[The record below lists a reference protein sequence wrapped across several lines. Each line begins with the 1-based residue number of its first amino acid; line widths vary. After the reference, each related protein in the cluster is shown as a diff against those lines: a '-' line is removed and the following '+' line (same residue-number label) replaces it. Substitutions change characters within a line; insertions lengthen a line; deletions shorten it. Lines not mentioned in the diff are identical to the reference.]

1 MLLTS
6 VRTAPTFVDVL
17 TDRAAGSSRVALRFD
32 DGAGQSALTYSQL
45 HDRAR
50 SVAALLAQRC
60 APGDRVLLQL
70 PPSLDYVVAFL
81 GCLYAGV
88 IAVPLYPSGTG
99 RHVARHRALVADA
112 APAAVIARGE
122 VSDVDVPVLSVDG
135 DLPAPG
141 EWRRPPIT
149 PDTVAFLQYTS
160 GSTATPRGVV
170 VSHRN
175 LLANSLQIGERF
187 GATED
192 TRAVSW
198 LPPYHD
204 MGLIGGILQPI
215 HAGATATLF
224 APVSFISNPLRWLR
238 LISEQRA
245 TVSGGPNFAYDLC
258 ADRLTDADLAGL
270 DLSSWEIAFNG
281 AEPVRAATLER
292 FAERMAPYGF
302 RREAFL
308 PCYGLAEA
316 TLMVSGHRAAPVT
329 TFAASSLV
337 PGEHVVPDP
346 AGRPIVSCGPVVDGV
361 TTVVVNTE
369 TGTACQDG
377 AVGEIWVAGENV
389 ASGYWGRE
397 DDDVFG
403 ASLPGDDRA
412 WLRTGDLGF
421 VFDGLLHV
429 TGRAKDLIVVRG
441 RNHYPQDLERCALD
455 AHPAL
460 RRGAAA
466 FGLGEREEVCLVLES
481 ATAHRAEE
489 NAEIVVAVCAA
500 MAREHGVT
508 PATIVFVRPG
518 KIPTTSSG
526 KVQRSRTREMFADGS
541 LQPVHRWDAAG
552 AGDLAAVSEEDR
564 ADTAREVVLRLAAAR
579 LGRPADPAV
588 PLVAQGLDSLSATE
602 LSAAITDALGV
613 RIEPRT
619 LLDGATIDSLPLDAP
634 AGRTASVTPVAAG
647 PQPMTANQKAL
658 WLLEQ
663 LNPGT
668 ATQHVYAAIRFESE
682 VDAEALR
689 RAFQSLVDRHPALRT
704 AVRGSDEPRQEVL
717 AHQEVAFTVEDAA
730 ALDEDA
736 FAARLE
742 RETTGE
748 FALAEGRVLRAVLFR
763 RPGGDVLALVVH
775 HIAVDMWSIAV
786 LAEELG
792 QLYSGAP
799 LPPAPAAGP
808 VEVARRQHELLASPR
823 GAELREH
830 WRSVLDGVEP
840 VLELPADR
848 PRPATRGHRGHSV
861 TTRLDRELTTA
872 LRGLAAEHD
881 TTLFVVLLS
890 VFQALVHRYTGERDF
905 LVGVPAAGRT
915 DPDFHRVVGY
925 FVNPVPVR
933 ARIDEARTAAEHV
946 RSAGKAVGAALAH
959 QDMPFPQLVE
969 ELELARE
976 ASRAPGFQV
985 MFSQTR
991 SHLPD
996 STLGVLTSGRAGVP
1010 VRLGELRGESVELT
1024 RHTAE
1029 VDLTMVVAEDG
1040 DEIEVVL
1047 NYSTDLFDRGT
1058 IDRFGA
1064 NYALLAAE
1072 VARDATRPLGEITP
1086 VSEQELRLIAG
1097 WNATATP
1104 YPRTKSVVDLFA
1116 DQVAA
1121 RPDAPALT
1129 YGALSYSYRELD
1141 QVSTALA
1148 RRLRS
1153 LGVGA
1158 GTPVGLCTDRDP
1170 TVIVAMLAVAKAGG
1184 AYVPLDPAH
1193 PPHRLRQIVAE
1204 SAPALLLATGKSTV
1218 DADLPVVEVRDFLT
1232 PSATDDI
1239 DWDRP
1244 VADSLLYVMYT
1255 SGSSGTPKGICIAH
1269 RNVVRLVRDTNY
1281 MTIAPGDRVAQISN
1295 AAFDAAT
1302 LEVWGSLLNGG
1313 HLVGFDKDTVL
1324 SPPALAEAL
1333 RSGGIHTVVF
1343 ATPLFTQVAAY
1354 DAGTFAAAKQL
1365 LVGGD
1370 TMDPK
1375 IARAVSELGGPLL
1388 SNGYGPT
1395 ESATFATV
1403 QALPEVG
1410 QDVARL
1416 PIGGPISNTQV
1427 HILDPLMR
1435 PVPIGVPGELHIG
1448 GDGLG
1453 HGYLN
1458 RAGLTADR
1466 FRPDPFSGVPGSRL
1480 YATGDKA
1487 RWLPDGSVDFLGR
1500 LDFQV
1505 KIRGFRI
1512 ELGDVEAALVEH
1524 PGVVEAVVVA
1534 DDSVGE
1540 KRLAAYYAGSPD
1552 PAELSAHLAARLPE
1566 YMVPAVLVR
1575 LPELPK
1581 NPNRKLD
1588 RAALPR
1594 PSEAV
1599 VAPAAGDTTAE
1610 ICALFAELLGRA
1622 EVLPDDNFFEI
1633 GGHSLVAIKL
1643 LTRIRDTYGVELPL
1657 NDLFTDPTARAVA
1670 KCIDQATT
1678 PEPDTSSQIC
1688 ALFAELLGR
1697 PEVQPDDNFF
1707 EIGGHSLVAIKLLTR
1722 IRDTYGVELPLNDLF
1737 TDPTA
1742 RAVAKCIDQATTP
1755 EPDTSS
1761 QICALFAELL
1771 GRPEVQPDDNFFEIG
1786 GHSLVAIKL
1795 LTRIRDTYGVELPL
1809 NDLFTDPTARAVA
1822 KCIDQASTPAPTVP
1836 AGPAAVPRDA
1846 YARPASR

>member
-17 TDRAAGSSRVALRFD
+17 TERAAGSSRVALRFD
-32 DGAGQSALTYSQL
+32 DGTGQSALTYPQL

-70 PPSLDYVVAFL
+70 PPGLDYVVAFL

-99 RHVARHRALVADA
+99 RHGARHRALVADA

-141 EWRRPPIT
+141 EWRRPEIT

-175 LLANSLQIGERF
+175 LLANSVQIGERF
-187 GATED
+187 GADED

-281 AEPVRAATLER
+281 AEPVRAATLDR

-329 TFAASSLV
+329 AFASSSLA
-337 PGEHVVPDP
+337 PGDQVVPDE
-346 AGRPIVSCGPVVDGV
+346 AGRKIVSCGPAVDDV
-361 TTVVVNTE
+361 TTVVVDAG
-369 TGTACQDG
+369 TGTPCQDG
-377 AVGEIWVAGENV
+377 TVGEIWVTGENV
-389 ASGYWGRE
+389 ASGYWGRT

-403 ASLPGDDRA
+403 AALPGDDRA

-421 VFDGLLHV
+421 LYDGELHV

-455 AHPAL
+455 SHTAL

-489 NAEIVVAVCAA
+489 NAEVVAAVCTA

-508 PATIVFVRPG
+508 PATVLFVRPG

-526 KVQRSRTREMFADGS
+526 KVQRARTRELFADGS

-564 ADTAREVVLRLAAAR
+564 DPTAREVVLRLAAAR
-579 LGRPADPAV
+579 LGHPVDPAV

-602 LSAAITDALGV
+602 LSAAITGALGV
-613 RIEPRT
+613 RVELRA
-619 LLDGATIDSLPLDAP
+619 LLDGATVDSLPLDTA
-634 AGRTASVTPVAAG
+634 AGRTGAGPVAAAG
-647 PQPMTANQKAL
+647 PQPVTANQRAL

-668 ATQHVYAAIRFESE
+668 ATQHVYAAIRFESD
-682 VDAEALR
+682 VDSEALR
-689 RAFQSLVDRHPALRT
+689 RAFQALLDRHPALRT
-704 AVRGSDEPRQEVL
+704 AVRGNGEPLQEVL
-717 AHQEVAFTVEDAA
+717 AHQEVAFTVEDAS
-730 ALDEDA
+730 ALDEEA

-742 RETTGE
+742 RETTEE

-763 RPGGDVLALVVH
+763 RPGGDVLAFVVH

-792 QLYSGAP
+792 TLYSGAP

-808 VEVARRQHELLASPR
+808 VEVARRQRDLLASPR
-823 GAELREH
+823 GAELRAH
-830 WRSVLDGVEP
+830 WRSALEGVEP

-848 PRPATRGHRGHSV
+848 PRPATRGHRGHSI

-890 VFQALVHRYTGERDF
+890 VFQALVHRYTGEHDF

-933 ARIDEARTAAEHV
+933 ARIDGTRSVAEHV
-946 RSAGKAVGAALAH
+946 RSTGQAVGAALAH

-985 MFSQTR
+985 MFSQAR

-996 STLGVLTSGRAGVP
+996 STLGVLTSGRPGVP
-1010 VRLGELRGESVELT
+1010 VRLGGLRGESVALT

-1029 VDLTMVVAEDG
+1029 VDLTMVVAEDA
-1040 DEIEVVL
+1040 DEVEVVL
-1047 NYSTDLFDRGT
+1047 NYSTDLFDHAT
-1058 IDRFGA
+1058 IARFGD

-1072 VARDATRPLGEITP
+1072 VARDAARPLGELAP
-1086 VSEQELRLIAG
+1086 VSEHELRMIAR
-1097 WNATATP
+1097 WNATATD

-1116 DQVAA
+1116 EQVAA

-1148 RRLRS
+1148 RRLRE
-1153 LGVGA
+1153 LGVDA
-1158 GTPVGLCTDRDP
+1158 GTTVGLCVDRDP
-1170 TVIVAMLAVAKAGG
+1170 AVVVAMLAVAKAGG

-1204 SAPALLLATGKSTV
+1204 SAPALLLTTGAAIV
-1218 DADLPVVEVRDFLT
+1218 DTDLPVVEVRDFLT
-1232 PSATDDI
+1232 PPATEQTA
-1239 DWDRP
+1239 DWDGP
-1244 VADSLLYVMYT
+1244 VAGGLLYVMYT

-1281 MTIAPGDRVAQISN
+1281 MTIEPGDRVAQISN

-1302 LEVWGSLLNGG
+1302 LEVWGALLNGG

-1427 HILDPLMR
+1427 HVLDPLMR

-1453 HGYLN
+1453 HGYLG
-1458 RAGLTADR
+1458 RAGLTAGR
-1466 FRPDPFSGVPGSRL
+1466 FVPDPFSGVPGSRL

-1524 PGVVEAVVVA
+1524 PGVVEAVVVV

-1540 KRLAAYYAGSPD
+1540 KRLAAYYAGAPD

-1566 YMVPAVLVR
+1566 YMVPAVLLR

-1599 VAPAAGDTTAE
+1599 AAPVSGNTSAE
-1610 ICALFAELLGRA
+1610 ICALFAELLGRPEVRPDDNFFEIGGHSLVA
-1622 EVLPDDNFFEI
+1622 IKLLTRIRDTYGVELPLNELFTDPTARAVADCVDQAKAPVAAADTTTEICALFAELLGRPEVLPDDNFFEI

-1657 NDLFTDPTARAVA
+1657 NELFTDPTARAVA
-1670 KCIDQATT
+1670 DCVDQAGA
-1678 PEPDTSSQIC
+1678 P
-1688 ALFAELLGR
+1688 AA
-1697 PEVQPDDNFF
+1697 
-1707 EIGGHSLVAIKLLTR
+1707 
-1722 IRDTYGVELPLNDLF
+1722 
-1737 TDPTA
+1737 PTA
-1742 RAVAKCIDQATTP
+1742 
-1755 EPDTSS
+1755 
-1761 QICALFAELL
+1761 
-1771 GRPEVQPDDNFFEIG
+1771 
-1786 GHSLVAIKL
+1786 
-1795 LTRIRDTYGVELPL
+1795 
-1809 NDLFTDPTARAVA
+1809 
-1822 KCIDQASTPAPTVP
+1822 P
-1836 AGPAAVPRDA
+1836 AGPAAVSRAA
-1846 YARPASR
+1846 YARPAPR